1 MRVGMV
7 TLFPDH
13 IRPWAETS
21 IIGRAQASQRV
32 QIEFQNPRDYC
43 YDRHAKVDDAPF
55 GGEPGL
61 LIKAE
66 PVALAVEAFAMPAAT
81 VILTD
86 PAAPPFRQS
95 DAVALAQAPGLIFL
109 CGHYEGIDDRV
120 ATYFS
125 ARRYRIGDYV
135 LTSGELA
142 AMVMADAI
150 TRHLPGVLGDPES
163 LARDS
168 FGDGVTLS
176 APNYTRPPV
185 WRDLAV
191 PEVLLSG
198 DHAKIRAYR
207 AQESARITQSS
218 YEPSAP

>member
-1 MRVGMV
+1 MRIGMV

-21 IIGRAQASQRV
+21 IIGRAQSAGHV
-32 QIEFQNPRDYC
+32 QIECRNPRDYC

-66 PVALAVEAFAMPAAT
+66 PVALAVEAFQMAEPI

-95 DAVALAQAPGLIFL
+95 DAVLFASAAQLIFL

-120 ATYFS
+120 ATYYR
-125 ARRYRIGDYV
+125 ARRFRIGDYV

-150 TRHLPGVLGDPES
+150 IRHLPGVLGDPES

-168 FGDGVTLS
+168 FRDGTTLS

-185 WRDLAV
+185 WRGLPV

-207 AQESARITQSS
+207 AQESARITAEAQAHS
-218 YEPSAP
+218 PS